1 MFPQENQNIRFFR
14 CSGNFQKRYL
24 VHSQLPEDNLER
36 HAKIVKTDQ
45 NSPSVNYLEEAA
57 EIIRSGGLVVFP
69 TETVYG
75 LGASAFSSSA
85 CLKIFQAKNRPP
97 DNPLIVHV
105 SSFRMLYDVVDCVPA
120 DLIQKLR
127 QVWPGP
133 VTVLFNRSSRIPD
146 TVTGGSGRVAVRMP
160 DNILALSL
168 IERSGVPIAA
178 PSANISTRP
187 SISDS
192 RYAIEEL
199 GDRVDYIF
207 DCGPTPLGIESTII
221 DVSGDVPVLLRAGSK
236 SVEELRKIFG
246 DMQVTDVARGLA
258 ESPVAITPGMKY
270 RHYAPK
276 KSLILASSIETFL
289 AISSEERFRDTV
301 TLIGSSQACRMAK
314 IPCIS
319 LGSEDNLQEVAS
331 SVFSSFRELE
341 KTGSRIGIIM
351 PFPEKGLGLAIMNR
365 IRKASSGIIENVSE
379 LQNLI
384 DAF

>member
-1 MFPQENQNIRFFR
+1 M
-14 CSGNFQKRYL
+14 
-24 VHSQLPEDNLER
+24 ER
-36 HAKIVKTDQ
+36 RAKIVKTDQ
-45 NSPSVNYLEEAA
+45 NSPSAEYLEEAA

-75 LGASAFSSSA
+75 LGASAFSSEA
-85 CLKIFQAKNRPP
+85 CMKIFQAKNRPP

-105 SSFRMLYDVVDCVPA
+105 SSFEMLYDVVDCVPA
-120 DLIQKLR
+120 DLVQKLML
-127 QVWPGP
+127 VWPGP
-133 VTVLFNRSSRIPD
+133 VTILFNRSSRISD

-160 DNILALSL
+160 DNVLALSL
-168 IERSGVPIAA
+168 IDRSGVPIAA

-207 DCGPTPLGIESTII
+207 DCGPTILGIESTII
-221 DVSGDVPVLLRAGSK
+221 DASGEMPVLLRAGSK

-246 DMQVTDVARGLA
+246 DIQVTDVTRGLV

-276 KSLILASSIETFL
+276 KTLILANSRETFVAL
-289 AISSEERFRDTV
+289 SAEERFKDTV
-301 TLIGSSQACRMAK
+301 TLIGSSEACEMAK

-319 LGSEDNLQEVAS
+319 LGSEDELQEVAS
-331 SVFSSFRELE
+331 SIFSSFRELE

-384 DAF
+384 GQLPLPNGRGLFREE